1 MSANKALILFT
12 GVMFTFFCL
21 CPYISVFGLQTTT
34 QPNAL
39 LFSIFPLFLIRTVKI
54 PIEIFIFLLVAVFA
68 TLVLLISD
76 LSFLSLRDWANYVSL
91 VTISLASY
99 KYLVYSKGLSYKF
112 FFGIVV
118 AWLAVGL
125 IQTFVMPNFLSFL
138 FSKMRGSLSGGR
150 GVTGL
155 STEPTYYGL
164 IMALFFVIYLM
175 NKWYKKSKLL
185 GAMILFQCFFL
196 SKSST
201 AIAML
206 AIAVGGLLFFQI
218 LQLRL
223 KIIVMLGFGIVL
235 VGLVISQTKELYKG
249 TRINEIVELVV
260 SNPEI
265 ILAKDYSVA
274 ERVNHMVFPVVSL
287 YEGKLFPYG
296 YGKFGDYLSAKR
308 EGGEYKVFFSHNYF
322 NESKRILSGHGKGYF
337 ELGFFGLVISF
348 GILSCFLFSFKDP
361 VMLFSFILYF
371 LLLFAALPFMTATV
385 PFLLGMVLFLRHKSK
400 IKNYEV
406 STA

>member
-1 MSANKALILFT
+1 MSANRALILVSGSIFA
-12 GVMFTFFCL
+12 FFCL

-39 LFSIFPLFLIRTVKI
+39 LFSIFPLLMIKTERV
-54 PIEIFIFLLVAVFA
+54 PREIYVFSAVAIFA

-76 LSFLSLRDWANYVSL
+76 LSFLSLRDWANYISL
-91 VTISLASY
+91 VVISLASY
-99 KYLVYSKGLSYKF
+99 KYLIYSKGLSYKF
-112 FFGIVV
+112 FYTIVV
-118 AWLAVGL
+118 LWLAVGL

-164 IMALFFVIYLM
+164 IMALFFVMYLI
-175 NKWYKKSKLL
+175 NRWYKKSKIL
-185 GAMILFQCFFL
+185 GVLILFQCLFL

-201 AIAML
+201 AIAMMVM
-206 AIAVGGLLFFQI
+206 ATGGLLVFQI
-218 LQLRL
+218 FQLRL
-223 KIIVMLGFGIVL
+223 KIIMFLGAGIVL

-274 ERVNHMVFPVVSL
+274 ERVNHMVFPVISL
-287 YEGKLFPYG
+287 YEAKLFPYG
-296 YGKFGDYLSAKR
+296 YGKFGDYLSEKR
-308 EGGEYKVFFSHNYF
+308 ESGEYKVFFAHNYF

-348 GILSCFLFSFKDP
+348 GIISCFFFSIKDP
-361 VMLFSFILYF
+361 VMLYSFILYF

-385 PFLLGMVLFLRHKSK
+385 PFLIGNILFLRHKSK
-400 IKNYEV
+400 FRKYEN
-406 STA
+406 SPL